1 MDLELNR
8 IEENIYEIPQD
19 EQMNVPARVYA
30 SEKLLEEMKDDDA
43 LEQVRNMATI
53 PGIQKYSIVMPDG
66 HQGYGF
72 PIGGVAAFDM
82 EDGVIS
88 PGGVG
93 FDINC
98 LTADSEVLM
107 EFGRKRNI
115 EDFREDFN
123 QQKAVVSTKDEAINS
138 KVQLFTKT
146 ENREVFELE
155 TETGEKI
162 KATADHPFLTDDGMK
177 ELSELKKAKECLSD
191 HLKV

>member
-1 MDLELNR
+1 
-8 IEENIYEIPQD
+8 
-19 EQMNVPARVYA
+19 
-30 SEKLLEEMKDDDA
+30 
-43 LEQVRNMATI
+43 
-53 PGIQKYSIVMPDG
+53 MPDG

-155 TETGEKI
+155 TETGEK
-162 KATADHPFLTDDGMK
+162 
-177 ELSELKKAKECLSD
+177 LKQPQITLF
-191 HLKV
+191 